1 MLKELKDFKNL
12 VSSVFKLDDKPVD
25 VTTDEGIEKIRE
37 KIADAKNVI
46 NSSLMSWYLDKE
58 TLKSFSDELDA
69 ILERAEQEYAEI
81 HDEKEEYVEEQLE
94 EDVRPVLLLTTEEAS
109 EVYGMVDA
117 YLKDQILH
125 KLPED
130 TTPEFVNSIRES
142 LADFAAWCIT
152 DRVE

>member
-1 MLKELKDFKNL
+1 MLEELKEFKNL

-69 ILERAEQEYAEI
+69 ILERAEQEYAGTCNE
-81 HDEKEEYVEEQLE
+81 EEEYVEEQLE

-109 EVYGMVDA
+109 EVYGMVNA
-117 YLKDQILH
+117 YLEDQILH